1 MMDKS
6 ILDFSMD
13 YFSLHGKT
21 AIVTGGNSGLGA
33 AYAVALSRAGA
44 NIVIAHR
51 SEDVAEVK
59 EAIIAG
65 GGDVCFV
72 RGDLTDP
79 GARSALIAESL
90 AAFGHIDI
98 LINNAG
104 ASVFE
109 DFRSYSADTYRRVIE
124 IDLNTVYYLG
134 HEIGA
139 LMMNQGSGKII
150 NIGSALSYTAD
161 SNCPPYV
168 IAKHG
173 VLGITQDFANEM
185 GGSGVQC
192 NCICPGFFDTK
203 VTAQLPDEIKN
214 RITSRLPGGKWGNL
228 GDVMGPIVFLA
239 SKASDYIN
247 GWSINVD
254 GGFTCVL

>member
-1 MMDKS
+1 MDSS

-13 YFSLHGKT
+13 YFSLKGRS

-44 NIVIAHR
+44 DVVIAHR
-51 SEDVAEVK
+51 SPDIAEVK
-59 EAIIAG
+59 EAIASS
-65 GGDVCFV
+65 GGDVRFV
-72 RGDLTDP
+72 QGDITDP
-79 GARSALIAESL
+79 GSRSALISETL
-90 AAFGHIDI
+90 EAFGKIDI

-104 ASVFE
+104 ASLFE
-109 DFRSYSADTYRRVIE
+109 DFREYSDETYRKVIE
-124 IDLNTVYYLG
+124 IDLNTVYFLG
-134 HEIGA
+134 HEVGK
-139 LMMNQGSGKII
+139 LMMDRGSGKII

-161 SNCPPYV
+161 GDCPPYV

-203 VTAQLPDEIKN
+203 VTAQISDEIKN

-228 GDVMGPIVFLA
+228 GDVMGPVVFLA
-239 SKASDYIN
+239 SRASDYIN